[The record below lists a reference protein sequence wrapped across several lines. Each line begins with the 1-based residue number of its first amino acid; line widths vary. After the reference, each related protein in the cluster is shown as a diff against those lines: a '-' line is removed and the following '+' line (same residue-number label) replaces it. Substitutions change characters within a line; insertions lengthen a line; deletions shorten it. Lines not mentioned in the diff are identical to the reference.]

1 MYNENQEVIEMIKN
15 GIGIEGPKNELLD
28 FIAGFDIKKLAVT
41 VDNGKI
47 IITTTADI
55 PQEIAER
62 LESIFTS

>member
-1 MYNENQEVIEMIKN
+1 MIKN
-15 GIGIEGPKNELLD
+15 GIGIEGPKNELLA
-28 FIAGFDIKKLAVT
+28 FIARFDIKKLSVT